1 MISRRTFLA
10 VTSGVVLVAP
20 IAADAQPVGKVYRI
34 GYLSLAPGPSARSEA
49 LQQGLRD
56 LGYVE
61 GQNITI
67 EYRWGAGDLDRSRMA
82 AIELVRSKVDVI
94 VTGGPQ
100 TTQAAKEATTAV
112 PIVMAVDYDPVGAG
126 FVTSLARPGG
136 NITGLSAI
144 NPQLAGKRLA
154 LLKEAIPRLTRLAVF
169 SNPAEPNS
177 ASYLRETR
185 EAARALNIQVQ
196 SLELRSLR
204 DLESAVQAAKRE
216 HANAVAVL
224 TDPITLYHRTELA
237 GLAAKH
243 HLPAIYSERLFV
255 EAGGLMSYGANDR
268 ELHRRAATFV
278 DKILR
283 GAKPGDLPVEQP
295 TRYEFVI
302 NMKAA
307 KALGLTIPPALMARA
322 DQVVN

>member
-10 VTSGVVLVAP
+10 AAGGVVLAGP
-20 IAADAQPVGKVYRI
+20 PPAQAQPAGKVYRV
-34 GYLSLAPGPSARSEA
+34 GYLSLAPGPSPRSEA

-67 EYRWGAGDLDRSRMA
+67 EYRWGAGDLDRSRIA
-82 AIELVRSKVDVI
+82 AIELVRAKVDVI

-100 TTQAAKEATTAV
+100 TTQAAKEATTAI

-144 NPQLAGKRLA
+144 NPQLSGKRLG
-154 LLKEAIPRLTRLAVF
+154 LLKEAVPRLGRLAVLW
-169 SNPAEPNS
+169 NPAEPNA
-177 ASYLRETR
+177 ASYLGETR
-185 EAARALNIQVQ
+185 EAARALNILVQ
-196 SLELRSLR
+196 SLELRSPR
-204 DLESAVQAAKRE
+204 DLESAFQAAKRE
-216 HANAVAVL
+216 HASALAVL
-224 TDPITLYHRTELA
+224 TDPVTLYHRTELA
-237 GLAAKH
+237 GFAAKH
-243 HLPAIYSERLFV
+243 HLPAIYTERLFV

-268 ELHRRAATFV
+268 ELHRRAAVFV
-278 DKILR
+278 DKILK
-283 GAKPGDLPVEQP
+283 GTKPGNLPVEQP
-295 TRYEFVI
+295 TTYELVI

-307 KALGLTIPPALMARA
+307 KALGLAIPSALVGRA
-322 DQVVN
+322 DQVIE